1 MTTTAVLVDPP
12 RAGEVLDRLVETSP
26 LSESEAADLYA
37 AMTKDVVSAV
47 DASGGPLLV
56 NYRSEDAEREIHDL
70 LDGVVDPDADDV
82 RFEVQVGET
91 FSGRAGN
98 TATHLLETEDEGSV
112 AITRPEAAFLA
123 RTEIDGAAMKL
134 RSSEVILGPAPSG
147 RVYFA
152 AFKDTIDYADSFA
165 APAVETL
172 TDRGLDAGHN
182 VDFLETKP
190 VVETGT
196 DLAEA
201 ITTVRTRRKAERI
214 VPRHLAEWVAES
226 DLAVEA
232 DDDGLT
238 LVR

>member
-47 DASGGPLLV
+47 DKSGGPLLV
-56 NYRSEDAEREIHDL
+56 NYRSEDAEAEIRDL

-82 RFEVQVGET
+82 RFEVQVGES

-123 RTEIDGAAMKL
+123 RTEIDGSAMKL
-134 RSSEVILGPAPSG
+134 RSSEVVLGPAPGG

-152 AFKDTIDYADSFA
+152 AFKETIDYADAFA

-172 TDRGLDAGHN
+172 TDRGLDAGYE
-182 VDFLETKP
+182 VDFLERKP
-190 VVETGT
+190 VVETGA

-201 ITTVRTRRKAERI
+201 ITTVRTRRKADRI
-214 VPRHLAEWVAES
+214 VSRHLAEWIADSE
-226 DLAVEA
+226 LAVEA

>member
-12 RAGEVLDRLVETSP
+12 SSGVLGRLVETSP
-26 LSESEAADLYA
+26 LSEPEAADLYA
-37 AMTKDVVSAV
+37 AMSKDVVSAV
-47 DASGGPLLV
+47 DDSGGPLLV
-56 NYRSEDAEREIHDL
+56 NYRSEDAEAEIRDL

-98 TATHLLETEDEGSV
+98 TATHLLESEDEGSV

-134 RSSEVILGPAPSG
+134 RSSEVVLGPAPGG

-152 AFKDTIDYADSFA
+152 AFKDTIDYADAFA
-165 APAVETL
+165 PPAVETL
-172 TDRGLDAGHN
+172 TDRGLDAGHD

-190 VVETGT
+190 VVETGA

-201 ITTVRTRRKAERI
+201 ITTIRTRRKADRI
-214 VPRHLAEWVAES
+214 VPRHLAEWIADS